1 MGLREMLMG
10 KVDMTHVIRNG
21 RLVTAAATLLG
32 LALACGC
39 QQGNGAPRQEDSQQL
54 AAEHSDPPPPKPPAI
69 TANTR
74 IAAGQLAE
82 SRGAANIAIEQ
93 YNEALKLEPNNRI
106 ATYRVALLY
115 TNLHEFKN
123 AVPAWNRYVVLSGQ
137 SADAYNNLAVCYELA
152 NSTADA
158 ETAYR
163 AGIAHDPKDQ
173 HCRINYGVLLARS
186 GQIKDALDQFQA
198 VLTPAEAHY
207 DLGSV
212 YEQLGKRELARL
224 EYKSALELNPNLA
237 DAQWRLT
244 HME

>member
-1 MGLREMLMG
+1 MAGAL
-10 KVDMTHVIRNG
+10 
-21 RLVTAAATLLG
+21 LLG
-32 LALACGC
+32 VALACGC
-39 QQGNGAPRQEDSQQL
+39 QQNNMPKQEDTERL
-54 AAEHSDPPPPKPPAI
+54 VEEHTDPTPPKPPEI
-69 TANTR
+69 TAKTR

-82 SRGAANIAIEQ
+82 SRGAANMAIEQ
-93 YNEALKLEPNNRI
+93 YNDALKLEPNNRI

-115 TNLHEFKN
+115 TNMRDFKD
-123 AVPAWNRYVVLSGQ
+123 AVPVWNHYVELSGQ
-137 SADAYNNLAVCYELA
+137 SADAYNNLAVCYEMA
-152 NSTADA
+152 NSSADA

-186 GQIKDALDQFQA
+186 GRIKEALDQFQA